1 VRTTLTLDPDVV
13 RLIEDEIHRVRKPFK
28 KVVNDALRRGLA
40 PRPSRHPTRRY
51 RVRPHAARL
60 LPGLDRGKLNALA
73 DQLEERELVAKLGRR
88 PVK

>member
-40 PRPSRHPTRRY
+40 PRHPTRRY